1 MEFAFTKRAMD
12 AELAGEDLDR
22 SFKVPTNSDN
32 DGDDNKNTDTN
43 TTKKELPYDD
53 PTAIQ
58 ANVISNLLESL
69 DAQNGKQGPV
79 TTILNEMGIKAP
91 GDME

>member
-1 MEFAFTKRAMD
+1 MD
-12 AELAGEDLDR
+12 VELAGEDLDR
-22 SFKVPTNSDN
+22 TFKVPTDSTNGNDEDN
-32 DGDDNKNTDTN
+32 TINTDAAL
-43 TTKKELPYDD
+43 TKDELPFDD

-58 ANVISNLLESL
+58 ANVLSNLLESL
-69 DAQNGKQGPV
+69 DAQNGQAGPV